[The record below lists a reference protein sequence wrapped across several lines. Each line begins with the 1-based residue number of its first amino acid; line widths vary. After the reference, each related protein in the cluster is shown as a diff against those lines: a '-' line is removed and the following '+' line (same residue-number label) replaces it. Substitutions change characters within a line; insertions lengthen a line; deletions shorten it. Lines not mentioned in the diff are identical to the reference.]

1 MITIN
6 KVNNFLLAII
16 FLQMLFFPKIYM
28 NEKMIFVFLAIVICI
43 IKKRLTLKMGV
54 GKILILFYL
63 CWNIFSIVVGIC
75 RGYGQEALR
84 LGTVDILWPMV
95 YLLLS
100 SEGLTER
107 QIKWLY
113 KALVKTTFFFI
124 ILDIILIIASLANID
139 NIKKFLMIFNLKT
152 PYVTKG
158 SGFLAFRVDH
168 LYFYAFLTPFMLAL
182 LLKQN
187 KNIFE
192 KLGLKS
198 WFVRATALLSVVM
211 SLLTGMGG
219 VWLACFLAL
228 FICLYQSHI
237 IKKRKAIFSILLLGV
252 IILAVFVKSYAAKGS
267 VFYMVDEILQ
277 KFGVSSTSQNESV
290 RISQIKA
297 MLAAWAEH
305 PIVGNGRGYPVGYM
319 RLNEYYFSSS
329 HEMSYFVMLYQKGI
343 VGLLSFFSIVFYS
356 AGALLRETKIS
367 WFSKP
372 FFVGFMCFLISN
384 NFNPYLTNF
393 SCMWI
398 LFLPIVME
406 QHNQVAGRS
415 QFEKKD

>member
-1 MITIN
+1 MITVN

-28 NEKMIFVFLAIVICI
+28 NQKMIFVFLAMSIYI

-63 CWNIFSIVVGIC
+63 CWNIVSIIIGIC

-84 LGTVDILWPMV
+84 LGTVDVLWPMI
-95 YLLLS
+95 YLLLA
-100 SEGLTER
+100 SEGLTRR
-107 QIKWLY
+107 QVKWLY
-113 KALVKTTFFFI
+113 KALVKITFCFV
-124 ILDIILIIASLANID
+124 ILDIVLIVASLANID
-139 NIKKFLMIFNLKT
+139 NIKKIFIMFNLKT
-152 PYVTKG
+152 PYATKG

-182 LLKQN
+182 LLKQD
-187 KNIFE
+187 KSVFE

-198 WFVRATALLSVVM
+198 WFVRVTALLSVIM

-228 FICLYQSHI
+228 FICIYQSHI
-237 IKKRKAIFSILLLGV
+237 IKNRKVIFSILLLGCIGLAIFIRSY
-252 IILAVFVKSYAAKGS
+252 IIKGS
-267 VFYMVDEILQ
+267 VFYIVDEILQ
-277 KFGVSSTSQNESV
+277 KFGASSTSKIESV

-297 MLAAWAEH
+297 MLAAWIDH
-305 PIVGNGRGYPVGYM
+305 PMVGNGRGYPVGYM

-343 VGLLSFFSIVFYS
+343 IGLLSFFSIVFYS
-356 AGALLRETKIS
+356 VRVLLKKTEIS
-367 WFSKP
+367 WFLKP
-372 FFVGFMCFLISN
+372 FFVGFICFLVSN
-384 NFNPYLTNF
+384 NFNPYLANF

-406 QHNQVAGRS
+406 QHNQIAGRV
-415 QFEKKD
+415 QFEKED